1 MKAIDKLHTEW
12 QSLQPLSDENKKRLS
27 DKFMLEFNYNSNH
40 IEGNTLTYG
49 QTKMLLFFG
58 ETMGDAKMRD
68 LEEMK
73 AHSAGLKWV
82 EMVAKEADY
91 QLTEIDIRNLNHMIQ
106 AEDYYK
112 TDKNG
117 NRYKIHVG
125 VYKTRPNSV
134 ITATGEEFTYAS
146 PEETSAMMFDLVKW
160 FNEEASKGELSPV
173 ELASLLHY
181 RYIRIHPFEDGNGR
195 IARLLINY
203 VMLRYGYPMIIIKSA
218 KKSDYLSALRKA
230 DINVGFT
237 PSDGASASLEQ
248 IAPFVEYMEQQLA
261 WSLDVAIRAAKGE
274 SIDEEE
280 DWKKKLTLQLGDK
293 KGAPRRTKELSDK
306 IVSNVFIPLTNK
318 IKEEISQFFP
328 LFADVKHIDDCD
340 DSCLYTFIKKTNVF
354 LSIGICIK
362 EEGYQYIV
370 EVGWKNN
377 NRSGAITAIN
387 KRYDETLNAD
397 EINTIINSIG
407 KTISDYYD
415 AKYE

>member
-1 MKAIDKLHTEW
+1 
-12 QSLQPLSDENKKRLS
+12 
-27 DKFMLEFNYNSNH
+27 
-40 IEGNTLTYG
+40 
-49 QTKMLLFFG
+49 
-58 ETMGDAKMRD
+58 MGDAKMRD

-82 EMVAKEADY
+82 EMVAKEEEY

-218 KKSDYLSALRKA
+218 QKSDYLSALRKA

-237 PSDGASASLEQ
+237 PSDGATATLEQ

-274 SIDEEE
+274 SINEDE

-387 KRYDETLNAD
+387 KRYDEALNAD